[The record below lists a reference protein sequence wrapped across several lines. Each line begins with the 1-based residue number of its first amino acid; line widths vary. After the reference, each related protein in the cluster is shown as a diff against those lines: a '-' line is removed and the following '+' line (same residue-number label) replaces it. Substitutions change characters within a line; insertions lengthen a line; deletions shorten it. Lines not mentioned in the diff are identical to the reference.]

1 MPDNTWSRSKSV
13 LMLAVGV
20 TLALMWLMWLAQGK
34 LEKYGFNALHWRPIP
49 ARFLARAAVFG
60 VLAASAAFWLFR
72 SYARAVPAF
81 QEVWMGITLGPLIEE
96 LVFRGY
102 LFWGVHWFLRRFISQ
117 SGWLTVVVIAAVFA
131 LSHFAKP
138 GITHSQIAS
147 VFGTGLLYGWLR
159 LKSDSTVPPVFAHTS
174 YNATIFLAATF
185 L

>member
-1 MPDNTWSRSKSV
+1 
-13 LMLAVGV
+13 
-20 TLALMWLMWLAQGK
+20 
-34 LEKYGFNALHWRPIP
+34 
-49 ARFLARAAVFG
+49 
-60 VLAASAAFWLFR
+60 
-72 SYARAVPAF
+72 
-81 QEVWMGITLGPLIEE
+81 MGITLGPLLEE

-159 LKSDSTVPPVFAHTS
+159 LKSDSTVPAVFAHTS